1 VTGIS
6 ARGIEVR
13 YNGRPAVA
21 GVDLEVAPGEWVVLV
36 GPNGSGKT
44 SLLRA
49 LAGTVAAVG
58 EVEIGGRSRGILGR
72 RRAARL
78 VALVPQDPVLPGGM
92 TAAEYVLLGRTPH
105 LGYWAAEGA
114 ADRRMALAALE
125 RLDAASLA
133 GRPLGALS
141 GGERQRVVLARAV
154 AQDSAVLLLDEPT
167 ASLDIGHQQQV
178 LDLVEGLRQE
188 RSIAV
193 LGALHDLTLA
203 AQYADRLVLLARGRV
218 VAEGPAAAVLTPE
231 HLSLFSGARV
241 VLLSGPGG
249 ELVVAPRREAPG
261 EERGW
266 GASARAGAEE

>member
-1 VTGIS
+1 VTDIRG
-6 ARGIEVR
+6 RGIKVA
-13 YNGRPAVA
+13 YDGLVAVA
-21 GVDLEVAPGEWVVLV
+21 GVDLTVEAGEWVVLV

-49 LAGTVAAVG
+49 LAGAVAAEG
-58 EVEIGGRSRGILGR
+58 EIEIGGRALASLPR

-78 VALVPQDPVLPGGM
+78 VALVPQHPVLPGGM

-105 LGYWAAEGA
+105 LGYWAAEGS
-114 ADRRMALAALE
+114 ADRRLALAALE

-154 AQDSAVLLLDEPT
+154 AQDAAVLLLDEPT

-178 LDLVEGLRQE
+178 LDLVEGLRRE

-203 AQYADRLVLLARGRV
+203 AQYADRLVLLDRGRV
-218 VAEGPAAAVLTPE
+218 VAEGPAESVLSPE
-231 HLSLFSGARV
+231 RLTLFSGARV
-241 VLLSGPGG
+241 ALLRSPGG
-249 ELVVAPRREAPG
+249 ELVVAPRRASPDEGEGAPPG
-261 EERGW
+261 RPGK
-266 GASARAGAEE
+266 GG